1 MDDKELAKEIMNSL
15 QPEPEYIGHK
25 APRNIEKKEEFRTR
39 LAQPEQNVSYAG
51 NGTASKE
58 NTTAPNGFFFHMSRP
73 KPEECYSCG
82 SIHSAYVRHCAKCGY
97 MKGLENPEWTNKGK
111 LQNVTI
117 VFKDIPSY
125 TISRCSKDFDVY
137 MDGKKANIY
146 IAPPKK
152 EWVGFNN
159 EELIAIWN
167 KVINNNGSFQEF
179 YALIEAKLKEKNT

>member
-58 NTTAPNGFFFHMSRP
+58 NTTPPTGFFFQVSHP

-82 SIHSAYVRHCAKCGY
+82 SIHSAYVRRCAKCGY
-97 MKGLENPEWTNKGK
+97 MKGLENPEWTNNGK
-111 LQNVTI
+111 LRDVTI
-117 VFKDIPSY
+117 VFKDTPPY
-125 TISRCSKDFDVY
+125 TVNRWSKDFDVY
-137 MDGKKANIY
+137 LDGKKADIY
-146 IAPPKK
+146 TDPPKK
-152 EWVGFNN
+152 EWVGLTDDEVAAIYKESTIFNTPMYF
-159 EELIAIWN
+159 AMA
-167 KVINNNGSFQEF
+167 V
-179 YALIEAKLKEKNT
+179 EAKLKEKNT